1 MCSTILVQD
10 CWRGVVVKALVKSLL
25 VVAMLLAMV
34 GCQSRGYVASD
45 TALNTIAPMVE
56 KRDALM
62 GTGYAV
68 IDVQS
73 SEYPA
78 QRRLLAIRAAKLD
91 AYRSLTE
98 QVYGQYVDS
107 TTTVADMVVRSDTFR
122 GRVEGVIY
130 GATLVSIEPRSA
142 DTYEVTL
149 ALDKAI
155 VNDLRVL
162 YLESISMLPRS

>member
-1 MCSTILVQD
+1 
-10 CWRGVVVKALVKSLL
+10 
-25 VVAMLLAMV
+25 
-34 GCQSRGYVASD
+34 
-45 TALNTIAPMVE
+45 MVE
-56 KRDALM
+56 RRDTLV

-107 TTTVADMVVRSDTFR
+107 STTVADMVVRSDSFR
-122 GRVEGVIY
+122 GRVEGVVY
-130 GATLVSIEPRSA
+130 GATLVAIEPRSS

-149 ALDKAI
+149 ALDKSI

-162 YLESISMLPRS
+162 YLESIASSPGY

>member
-1 MCSTILVQD
+1 MKFGLNCFLVAA
-10 CWRGVVVKALVKSLL
+10 VALVLN
-25 VVAMLLAMV
+25 
-34 GCQSRGYVASD
+34 GCAIGDYV
-45 TALNTIAPMVE
+45 TAGSNPNVIEPMVE
-56 KRDALM
+56 RRDTLI

-68 IDVQS
+68 IDVQT

-107 TTTVADMVVRSDTFR
+107 STTVADMVVRNDSFR

-130 GATLVSIEPRSA
+130 GATLVAIEPRSS

-149 ALDKAI
+149 ALDKSI

-162 YLESISMLPRS
+162 YLESIASSPGYGS